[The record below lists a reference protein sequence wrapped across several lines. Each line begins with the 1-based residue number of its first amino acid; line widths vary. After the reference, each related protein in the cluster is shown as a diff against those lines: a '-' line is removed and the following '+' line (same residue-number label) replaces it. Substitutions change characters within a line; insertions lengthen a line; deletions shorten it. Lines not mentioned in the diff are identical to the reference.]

1 VGRLD
6 RWVGKVAFVPLLS
19 LTALILLLFP
29 DGRPPS
35 RRWRWV
41 TQAIGVTVVVTT
53 VAGALLPAD
62 EGDPIGNPL
71 AVQGA
76 IEALADTIAN
86 VGITTLFLAILLSAV
101 SLLAR
106 FRRAKG
112 LQRQQLKW
120 LAYGGGFLAAYILLD
135 MISQVPPGLVD
146 ALIEAL
152 TFGAL
157 YVGVGMAVL
166 RYRLYDIDRLI
177 NRTLVYG
184 LLTALLAGVYVGVV
198 LVLGQVFGGVGG
210 DPPSWAV
217 AGATLAVAAMFR
229 PARPPI
235 PSVEGRRLQAVVE
248 RRVNRRKYDAAKT
261 VEAFS
266 RRLREEV
273 DLDALSG
280 ELLGVVDQTMQ
291 PTRASIWF
299 RPTTR

>member
-217 AGATLAVAAMFR
+217 AGATLAVAALFR
-229 PARPPI
+229 PAR
-235 PSVEGRRLQAVVE
+235 RRIQAVVD
-248 RRVNRRKYDAAKT
+248 RRFNRRKYDAAKT